1 MDTST
6 RQTSEFQS
14 VFDSWSYSP
23 DACLLHEASLH
34 VKSSFW
40 NPTFGE
46 KAWLLSDYIQYSHVF
61 TQLEI
66 LLKEKVRCI
75 LGFNVGI
82 TNLEETLSVQD
93 YFILD
98 LRKSLSVPN
107 DPLKEA
113 RLESMW
119 NDMEEFIKKGI
130 ALKKKTN
137 KPLKI
142 KSKALPMSTIRK
154 SEAKIVEISTRTNAV
169 GKDHQQQPIKLDI
182 LNPVKELPYYWKTTQ
197 NKLLKLE
204 ERLNTML
211 KSSTFKFLR
220 QVSKDKNKIIINLFE
235 SQNSSGKFTQ
245 NYNIFPT
252 VRIYQTNEELIL
264 GLINYKYKR
273 KRKMSEDAKDASY
286 INVFDH
292 LKAKDEE
299 ILDER
304 EKTNRRFAKINQVD
318 MALKYN
324 DVMKVKQLMNDD
336 DFLLLTDKDK
346 ESINLKPRLAA
357 LELYEIRT
365 AMEKEKMKK
374 LEMEGAEM
382 KKNEKEE
389 ADRKEKK
396 LSNK

>member
-1 MDTST
+1 MATST

-14 VFDSWSYSP
+14 GFNSWSYSP

-40 NPTFGE
+40 NPTFGV
-46 KAWLLSDYIQYSHVF
+46 KAWLLSDYIQYSHIF
-61 TQLEI
+61 IQLEM

-75 LGFNVGI
+75 LGLNVGI

-93 YFILD
+93 YFIQD
-98 LRKSLSVPN
+98 LRKSLSVPS

-119 NDMEEFIKKGI
+119 KDMEEFIKKGI
-130 ALKKKTN
+130 ALNKKTI
-137 KPLKI
+137 KPLKT
-142 KSKALPMSTIRK
+142 KSKALPISTTRK
-154 SEAKIVEISTRTNAV
+154 SEAKITKNSTMTSAV
-169 GKDHQQQPIKLDI
+169 GQDYQQQSIKPDI
-182 LNPVKELPYYWKTTQ
+182 LNPVKELPYYWKINQ

-204 ERLNTML
+204 KRLNTML

-235 SQNSSGKFTQ
+235 SQNLSGKISQ

-252 VRIYQTNEELIL
+252 TRIYQTNEELIL

-273 KRKMSEDAKDASY
+273 KRKMSEDAKVASY

-292 LKAKDEE
+292 LKAKGEE
-299 ILDER
+299 LLDER
-304 EKTNRRFAKINQVD
+304 EKTNRRFAIINQVD

-324 DVMKVKQLMNDD
+324 NVLKVKQLMGSE
-336 DFLLLTDKDK
+336 DFLLVSDQDKS
-346 ESINLKPRLAA
+346 SINLESRLAA
-357 LELYEIRT
+357 LELYEIKQ
-365 AMEKEKMKK
+365 AMEKEKMAKK
-374 LEMEGAEM
+374 IAMTGA
-382 KKNEKEE
+382 KKNEEE
-389 ADRKEKK
+389 ADIKEK
-396 LSNK
+396 

>member
-6 RQTSEFQS
+6 RQISEFQS

-40 NPTFGE
+40 NPTLGV

-61 TQLEI
+61 IQLEM

-75 LGFNVGI
+75 LGLNVGI

-93 YFILD
+93 YFIQD
-98 LRKSLSVPN
+98 LRKSLSVPS

-119 NDMEEFIKKGI
+119 KDMEEFIKKGI
-130 ALKKKTN
+130 ALRKKKI

-142 KSKALPMSTIRK
+142 KSKALPISTTRK
-154 SEAKIVEISTRTNAV
+154 SEAKTTVSSTTTSAV
-169 GKDHQQQPIKLDI
+169 GQDHQQQSIKPDI
-182 LNPVKELPYYWKTTQ
+182 LNPVKELPYYWKINQ
-197 NKLLKLE
+197 DKLLKLE
-204 ERLNTML
+204 KRLNTML

-235 SQNSSGKFTQ
+235 SQNLSGKLIQ

-252 VRIYQTNEELIL
+252 IRIYQTNEELIL

-273 KRKMSEDAKDASY
+273 KRKMSEDAKDDSY

-299 ILDER
+299 QLDER

-336 DFLLLTDKDK
+336 DFLLLTEKDK
-346 ESINLKPRLAA
+346 SSINLESRLAA
-357 LELYEIRT
+357 LELYEIKA

-374 LEMEGAEM
+374 LEMEGAER
-382 KKNEKEE
+382 KKEE
-389 ADRKEKK
+389 ADKEA
-396 LSNK
+396 

>member
-1 MDTST
+1 M
-6 RQTSEFQS
+6 
-14 VFDSWSYSP
+14 
-23 DACLLHEASLH
+23 
-34 VKSSFW
+34 
-40 NPTFGE
+40 
-46 KAWLLSDYIQYSHVF
+46 
-61 TQLEI
+61 

-75 LGFNVGI
+75 LGLNVGI

-93 YFILD
+93 YFIQD
-98 LRKSLSVPN
+98 LRKSLSVPS

-113 RLESMW
+113 RLENMW
-119 NDMEEFIKKGI
+119 KDMEEFIEKGI
-130 ALKKKTN
+130 ALRKKTI
-137 KPLKI
+137 KPLKT
-142 KSKALPMSTIRK
+142 KSKALPTSTTGK
-154 SEAKIVEISTRTNAV
+154 SEAKITENSTMKSAV
-169 GKDHQQQPIKLDI
+169 GQDYQQQSIKLDI
-182 LNPVKELPYYWKTTQ
+182 LNPVKELPYYWKINQ
-197 NKLLKLE
+197 NKLFKLE
-204 ERLNTML
+204 KRLNSML

-235 SQNSSGKFTQ
+235 SQNLSGNLTQ

-273 KRKMSEDAKDASY
+273 KRKMSEDAKDTRY

-299 ILDER
+299 KLDER

-346 ESINLKPRLAA
+346 SSINLESRLAA
-357 LELYEIRT
+357 LELYEIKT

-374 LEMEGAEM
+374 LEMEGAER
-382 KKNEKEE
+382 KKEE
-389 ADRKEKK
+389 ADRKEEA
-396 LSNK
+396 

>member
-1 MDTST
+1 M
-6 RQTSEFQS
+6 
-14 VFDSWSYSP
+14 
-23 DACLLHEASLH
+23 
-34 VKSSFW
+34 
-40 NPTFGE
+40 
-46 KAWLLSDYIQYSHVF
+46 
-61 TQLEI
+61 

-75 LGFNVGI
+75 LGLNVGI
-82 TNLEETLSVQD
+82 TNLEETLSIQD
-93 YFILD
+93 YFIQD
-98 LRKSLSVPN
+98 LRKSLTVPS

-119 NDMEEFIKKGI
+119 KDMEEFIKKGI
-130 ALKKKTN
+130 ALRKKTI
-137 KPLKI
+137 KPLKT
-142 KSKALPMSTIRK
+142 KSKALPTSTTRK
-154 SEAKIVEISTRTNAV
+154 FEAKITKSSIMTNAV
-169 GKDHQQQPIKLDI
+169 GQDYQQQPIKPDI
-182 LNPVKELPYYWKTTQ
+182 LNPVKELPYYWKINQ

-204 ERLNTML
+204 KRLNTML

-235 SQNSSGKFTQ
+235 SQNLSGKFTQ

-252 VRIYQTNEELIL
+252 TRIYQTNEELIL

-299 ILDER
+299 QLDER

-346 ESINLKPRLAA
+346 SSINLESRLAA
-357 LELYEIRT
+357 LELYEIKT

-374 LEMEGAEM
+374 LEMEGAER
-382 KKNEKEE
+382 KKEE
-389 ADRKEKK
+389 ADRKEEALRK
-396 LSNK
+396 

>member
-1 MDTST
+1 
-6 RQTSEFQS
+6 
-14 VFDSWSYSP
+14 
-23 DACLLHEASLH
+23 
-34 VKSSFW
+34 
-40 NPTFGE
+40 
-46 KAWLLSDYIQYSHVF
+46 
-61 TQLEI
+61 
-66 LLKEKVRCI
+66 VRCI
-75 LGFNVGI
+75 LGLNVGI

-93 YFILD
+93 YFIQD
-98 LRKSLSVPN
+98 LRKSLSIPN

-113 RLESMW
+113 RLEGMW
-119 NDMEEFIKKGI
+119 NDMEEFIRKGI
-130 ALKKKTN
+130 ALKKMTR
-137 KPLKI
+137 KPPKI
-142 KSKALPMSTIRK
+142 KSEALPISITGK
-154 SEAKIVEISTRTNAV
+154 SKVKIAEITTTTNAV

-204 ERLNTML
+204 KRLNTML

-235 SQNSSGKFTQ
+235 SQNLSGKFTQ

-252 VRIYQTNEELIL
+252 TRIYQTNEELIL

-273 KRKMSEDAKDASY
+273 KRKMSEDAKDVSY

-299 ILDER
+299 QLDEK
-304 EKTNRRFAKINQVD
+304 EKINRRFAKINQVD

-346 ESINLKPRLAA
+346 SSINLKPRLAA
-357 LELYEIRT
+357 LELYEIKT

-374 LEMEGAEM
+374 LEMEGAER
-382 KKNEKEE
+382 KKEE
-389 ADRKEKK
+389 ADRKEA
-396 LSNK
+396 

>member
-34 VKSSFW
+34 AKSSFW
-40 NPTFGE
+40 NPTFGV

-61 TQLEI
+61 IQLEM

-75 LGFNVGI
+75 LGLNVGI

-93 YFILD
+93 YFIQD
-98 LRKSLSVPN
+98 LRKSLSVPS

-113 RLESMW
+113 RLENMW
-119 NDMEEFIKKGI
+119 KDMEEFIEKGI
-130 ALKKKTN
+130 ALRKKTI
-137 KPLKI
+137 KPLKT
-142 KSKALPMSTIRK
+142 KSKALPTSTTGK
-154 SEAKIVEISTRTNAV
+154 SEAKITENSTMKSAV
-169 GKDHQQQPIKLDI
+169 GQDYQQQSIKLDI
-182 LNPVKELPYYWKTTQ
+182 LNPVKELPYYWKINQ
-197 NKLLKLE
+197 NKLFKLE
-204 ERLNTML
+204 KRLNSML

-235 SQNSSGKFTQ
+235 SQNLSGNLTQ

-273 KRKMSEDAKDASY
+273 KRKMSEDAKDDSY

-299 ILDER
+299 QLDER

-336 DFLLLTDKDK
+336 DFLLLTEKDK
-346 ESINLKPRLAA
+346 SSINLESRLAA
-357 LELYEIRT
+357 LELYEIKA

-374 LEMEGAEM
+374 LEMEGAER
-382 KKNEKEE
+382 KKEE
-389 ADRKEKK
+389 ADKEA
-396 LSNK
+396 